1 MSVSELSTDL
11 GGSSISALSSI
22 SSLSTGGSSSLSSM
36 STDGSSSLSSM
47 STLGPAGRALQ
58 GGALAD
64 SICNNFE
71 SISRMLAVLGAI
83 NWGYTGFNSSN
94 EKAPV
99 SDLLDVFGLDRKAQN
114 VVYALVGVALV
125 GHFFMKWKY
134 PEKSMWSSALALLVL
149 VGGINYA
156 VLAWRMTE
164 KREAGKEQAKEPQD
178 LLAEL
183 GEGAR
188 PLRVLLY
195 VAIALT
201 ALPGFSM
208 MIRTPAKGSTKQ

>member
-1 MSVSELSTDL
+1 
-11 GGSSISALSSI
+11 
-22 SSLSTGGSSSLSSM
+22 
-36 STDGSSSLSSM
+36 
-47 STLGPAGRALQ
+47 
-58 GGALAD
+58 
-64 SICNNFE
+64 
-71 SISRMLAVLGAI
+71 
-83 NWGYTGFNSSN
+83 
-94 EKAPV
+94 
-99 SDLLDVFGLDRKAQN
+99 
-114 VVYALVGVALV
+114 
-125 GHFFMKWKY
+125 MKWMY
-134 PEKSMWSSALALLVL
+134 PEKSRWSSALALLVL

-201 ALPGFSM
+201 ADGGGPASARPKSCLDVRDSPLTK
-208 MIRTPAKGSTKQ
+208 IRTRHCSVSRSSRFHWRIRRRRRS

>member
-36 STDGSSSLSSM
+36 STDGSIGPM
-47 STLGPAGRALQ
+47 GPAGRALQ

-83 NWGYTGFNSSN
+83 NWGYTGMKGIADKSG

-99 SDLLDVFGLDRKAQN
+99 SDLLDVIGLDRKAQN
-114 VVYALVGVALV
+114 VVYFVVGVALL
-125 GHFFMKWKY
+125 GHVFMKSTY
-134 PEKSMWSSALALLVL
+134 PEWSMGSSALALLVL

-164 KREAGKEQAKEPQD
+164 KREAAKAQAKEPQD

-201 ALPGFSM
+201 ALPGFSK
-208 MIRTPAKGSTKQ
+208 MISTSGEGKY

>member
-36 STDGSSSLSSM
+36 STDGSIGPM
-47 STLGPAGRALQ
+47 GPAGRALQ

-83 NWGYTGFNSSN
+83 NWGYTGMKGIADKSG

-99 SDLLDVFGLDRKAQN
+99 SDLLDVIGLDRKAQN
-114 VVYALVGVALV
+114 VVYFVVGVALV
-125 GHFFMKWKY
+125 FHVIMKSTY
-134 PEKSMWSSALALLVL
+134 PKSSSALALLVL

-164 KREAGKEQAKEPQD
+164 KREAAKAQAKEPQD

-201 ALPGFSM
+201 ALPGFSK
-208 MIRTPAKGSTKQ
+208 MISTSGEGKY